1 MNSIPVLTVYGRTL
15 PEAWEKSLLALWQEG
30 CRIRTQYDRKDASGA
45 FIDPPSVDATMMVVV
60 TEPDAE
66 PRFHR
71 CFPGGPAD
79 LQEYR
84 MEVING
90 IKDHWVDLKD
100 KKKWQYTYHERL
112 TAYEVPSPH
121 DAPHA
126 ANECI
131 QTIDQV
137 AKVIE
142 QLAAT
147 PYSRRIQAITWQP
160 WIDQDCEDPPCLQRM
175 WFRILE
181 DDNGVWRLNMDVDFR
196 SRDAFKA
203 SFMNMDAFVFWM
215 SLIAVEVSRKAGRPV
230 LLGRY
235 CDKSSSF
242 HIYGKD
248 IAEFE
253 RLFLNGIEKRTF
265 AERTYTTADIGDMMA
280 EAVPEIL
287 EKIRRKDAGE

>member
-1 MNSIPVLTVYGRTL
+1 MNSIPVLTVRGLTL
-15 PEAWEKSLLALWQEG
+15 PDAWENALLALWQEG
-30 CRIRTQYDRKDASGA
+30 CKIRTQYDRKDASGA
-45 FIDPPSVDATMMVVV
+45 FIDPPSVDATMIVIVDH
-60 TEPDAE
+60 PDAE

-84 MEVING
+84 MEVVEG
-90 IKDHWVDLKD
+90 VKDHWVDLRD

-112 TAYEVPSPH
+112 TAYEAH
-121 DAPHA
+121 DDTSGWPYS
-126 ANECI
+126 
-131 QTIDQV
+131 IDQI

-142 QLAAT
+142 QLAAN
-147 PYSRRIQAITWQP
+147 PYSRRVQAITWQP

-181 DDNGVWRLNMDVDFR
+181 DDNGVWRLNMNVDFR

-203 SFMNMDAFVFWM
+203 SFMNMDAFIFWM
-215 SLIAVEVSRKAGRPV
+215 GLIAVEVSRKAGRPV
-230 LLGRY
+230 KLGRY
-235 CDKSSSF
+235 CDKSDSF

-248 IAEFE
+248 IEEFK
-253 RLFLNGIEKRTF
+253 RLFLDNIYNGTRTF
-265 AERTYTTADIGDMMA
+265 ADRTYTTADIGDMMA
-280 EAVPEIL
+280 EARPEIL